1 MFDYLICQ
9 YPLPVP
15 EESILLQLNWSKE
28 VFQTKDLEN
37 LLFTYLISKDGFL
50 YRDSNPEKY
59 GGFALEFHEDN
70 WGLDYPGEER
80 ANGLENALALMDY
93 KIDYNGRIVFYTI
106 VKARV
111 RTHDE
116 NCMVKFVANFTD
128 GKLENIDFIEQS
140 CL

>member
-15 EESILLQLNWSKE
+15 EEPILLQLNWSKE

-50 YRDSNPEKY
+50 FRDSNPEKD

-106 VKARV
+106 VKDYV
-111 RTHDE
+111 
-116 NCMVKFVANFTD
+116 VKFVANFTD